1 MSWGSTRSRTQ
12 GLTRRT
18 HLAHLLNR
26 PTVQTHITLLERLHV
41 PTLPLHPLI
50 NQFSPTSLLLLILY
64 SLSHNHMQTA
74 LLLVLLLHCHHHS
87 SLCSHLCHPFHN
99 FLRLSHPTPSQPSN
113 HLTFQPHHLSL
124 CSHLGSSAHC
134 PCSSPPCLYFC
145 EGLTHCSSL
154 PLT

>member
-1 MSWGSTRSRTQ
+1 MSWGSTRSSTQ
-12 GLTRRT
+12 VLTRHNLFAHR
-18 HLAHLLNR
+18 LAA
-26 PTVQTHITLLERLHV
+26 QIHITPLWPPHV
-41 PTLPLHPLI
+41 PTLLPHSLI
-50 NQFSPTSLLLLILY
+50 NQFSSTSLLLLILH
-64 SLSHNHMQTA
+64 SLSLNHTQAA
-74 LLLVLLLHCHHHS
+74 LLLLLLLYRPHHS

-145 EGLTHCSSL
+145 EGLTHYSCL